1 MYIGDKSETP
11 SVYEAPN
18 ERWEVVASLNP
29 FVNFEHVSFVN
40 GINTYQG
47 GKHVDYIVNQICKR
61 VCAMIKK
68 KKKIDV
74 KTVFIRENL
83 MVFVK
88 AIIDNP
94 YFNSQTKENLT
105 TNVGKF
111 GSKCEL
117 SDKFMEGILKCGIME
132 KASCVESV
140 ERSERPPKD

>member
-1 MYIGDKSETP
+1 
-11 SVYEAPN
+11 
-18 ERWEVVASLNP
+18 
-29 FVNFEHVSFVN
+29 
-40 GINTYQG
+40 
-47 GKHVDYIVNQICKR
+47 
-61 VCAMIKK
+61 MIKK

-94 YFNSQTKENLT
+94 SFNSQTKENLT

-132 KASCVESV
+132 KALALNQLKDQKELQKTDGKKQNKL
-140 ERSERPPKD
+140 RGIPKLEDANGRVLLKVLNVVSF